1 MGKKV
6 LIFVTA
12 LALIVVLGAVTAFAA
27 GTYPIF
33 QMG

>member
-1 MGKKV
+1 MGKG
-6 LIFVTA
+6 INFCTA

-33 QMG
+33 